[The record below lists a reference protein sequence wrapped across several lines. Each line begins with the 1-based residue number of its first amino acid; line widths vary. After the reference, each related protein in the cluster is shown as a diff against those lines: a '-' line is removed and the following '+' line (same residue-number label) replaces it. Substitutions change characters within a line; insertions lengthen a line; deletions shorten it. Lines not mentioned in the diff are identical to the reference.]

1 MQTEMIP
8 LVLPLA
14 FLAVCALAGEVL
26 IGTRKAGTRDRG
38 RRISQVRRAEA
49 KIALAPAVR
58 LSWG

>member
-26 IGTRKAGTRDRG
+26 IGTRKATERATEGG
-38 RRISQVRRAEA
+38 EISTKFAE
-49 KIALAPAVR
+49 R
-58 LSWG
+58 Q